1 MGVSSVPCDIGFM
14 PGVIMYEGCTY
25 KSRVSQVWASG
36 LAGIALSG
44 VREGEDATL
53 WRDAKVMAKVMAVL
67 CSWQGWG

>member
-1 MGVSSVPCDIGFM
+1 
-14 PGVIMYEGCTY
+14 MYEGCTC

-36 LAGIALSG
+36 LAGIALGG